1 MMLDNKYNKGHHVE
15 ELSYYY
21 SPEQALI
28 GNEGESGIT
37 VGNIGIQGENLTIA
51 VLSMNRAS
59 LTIRLMNS
67 IKKYMPK
74 FAGEFLIGDNGSV
87 EDEKNKLYDFMA
99 QMPFR
104 CRMVEF
110 GKNFGVS
117 GGRNRLYKE
126 AQTDWIMSLDNDLYL
141 IGNPL
146 EKIQKDLAILGC
158 HFMAIP
164 IIDKGNNEVR
174 LYGGHLYVENLLDRV
189 GIGGSFSYFG
199 NSTCPVNVEYPPF
212 LCSFLPGYAAII
224 NKASF
229 FAAGAFEENMFVG
242 FEDTEFSVRLF
253 QKGMKVGGCGM
264 VSFVHDHPKPQIN
277 ADVAYEK
284 KRFATDLLKE
294 SGQYF
299 EKKHGFSVWNLSS
312 EEWVNKRL
320 KELVLETGDQKQ
332 VETKRE
338 VKNAKQKIALI
349 IDKPGWALDNIASQ
363 IIRNLSDQ
371 FEFKKIYLETVDCLA
386 GVLLMADEC
395 DLIHFLWRPLP
406 TALDD
411 DYTKQ
416 FIHNIRMSRDEF
428 YDKYIASKIISVA
441 VYDHFFLDESNKE
454 ITLKLFSD
462 PNSIVSCYTV
472 SSQLLDRIYRADSE
486 IVMKPSEIIQD
497 GVDCSLFVP
506 QNLERFD
513 NVKSRQVNIGWVG
526 NSKWQVGNAEISD
539 LKGIHTI
546 IKPVVEKLK
555 SEGYNIDLYTSD
567 KNQKMIP
574 HNEMPE
580 FYSKIDIYVC
590 ASLCEGT
597 PNPVLEAMACGVPVI
612 STDVGI
618 VKEVFG
624 PLQREYIL
632 EKRSSECLKN
642 ALKKLLDNPQKM
654 KDLSEENLKYIKCWD
669 WTLMCEKFRKY
680 FTKELTKRGRNE
692 KKI

>member
-1 MMLDNKYNKGHHVE
+1 MLDNKYNKGHHVE
-15 ELSYYY
+15 EIDYYY

-28 GNEGESGIT
+28 GNECESGISI
-37 VGNIGIQGENLTIA
+37 GNIGKEGENLTIA

-67 IKKYMPK
+67 IKKYIPY
-74 FAGEFLIGDNGSV
+74 FAGEFLIGDNGS
-87 EDEKNKLYDFMA
+87 EENEKKKLYDVMN

-126 AQTDWIMSLDNDLYL
+126 VQTDWIMSLDNDLYL

-146 EKIQKDLAILGC
+146 AKIQKDLAILGC

-199 NSTCPVNVEYPPF
+199 DSTCPVNIEYPPF

-229 FAAGAFEENMFVG
+229 FAAGAFEEQMFVG

-277 ADVAYEK
+277 ADVTYEK

-294 SGQYF
+294 SGQFF
-299 EKKHGFSVWNLSS
+299 ERKHGFSVWNLSS

-320 KELVLETGDQKQ
+320 QELVLETTEQEKKNQ
-332 VETKRE
+332 FKKK
-338 VKNAKQKIALI
+338 VKNKKPKIALI
-349 IDKPGWALDNIASQ
+349 IDKPEWALDNIASQ
-363 IIRNLSDQ
+363 IIKNLSDQ

-386 GVLLMADEC
+386 GILLVADDC
-395 DLIHFLWRPLP
+395 DLIHFLWRPLA
-406 TALDD
+406 TAIND

-416 FIHNIRMSRDEF
+416 FIHNIRMPEEKF
-428 YDKYIASKIISVA
+428 YDKYVASKVISVA
-441 VYDHFFLDESNKE
+441 VYDHFFLDKSNKE

-462 PNSIVSCYTV
+462 PDSIVSCYTV
-472 SSQLLDRIYRADSE
+472 SSRLLDKIYRADPE

-497 GVDCSLFVP
+497 GVDCGLFIP

-513 NVKSRQVNIGWVG
+513 NTKNRPIRIGWVG
-526 NSKWQVGNAEISD
+526 NSKLQVGDTEILD

-546 IKPVVEKLK
+546 IRPAVEKLK
-555 SEGYNIDLYTSD
+555 SEGYNIELYTSD
-567 KNQKMIP
+567 RNHKMIP
-574 HNEMPE
+574 HNEMPG
-580 FYSKIDIYVC
+580 FYAGVDIYVC

-597 PNPVLEAMACGVPVI
+597 PNPVLEAMASGIPVI

-618 VKEVFG
+618 VKEAFG
-624 PLQREYIL
+624 PLQKEYIL
-632 EKRSSECLKN
+632 KERSSECLED
-642 ALKKLLDNPQKM
+642 ALKKLLDNPERM
-654 KDLSEENLKYIKCWD
+654 KKLSEENLKYIKSWD
-669 WTLMCEKFRKY
+669 WTIICEKFRKY
-680 FTKELTKRGRNE
+680 FSEELEKKGRNG

>member
-1 MMLDNKYNKGHHVE
+1 MLDNKYNKGHHVE
-15 ELSYYY
+15 EIAYYY

-28 GNEGESGIT
+28 GNEGESGISI
-37 VGNIGIQGENLTIA
+37 GNIGRRGENLTIA

-67 IKKYMPK
+67 LKKYIPD
-74 FAGEFLIGDNGSV
+74 FSGEFLIGDNGS
-87 EDEKNKLYDFMA
+87 EENEKKKLYDAMN

-117 GGRNRLYKE
+117 GGRNRLYREVK
-126 AQTDWIMSLDNDLYL
+126 TDWIMSLDNDLYL

-146 EKIQKDLAILGC
+146 TKIQKDLAILGC
-158 HFMAIP
+158 HFMALP

-174 LYGGHLYVENLLDRV
+174 LYGGHLYVENLLDKV

-199 NSTCPVNVEYPPF
+199 DSTCPVNVEYPPF

-224 NKASF
+224 NKVSF
-229 FAAGAFEENMFVG
+229 FAAGAFEEKMFVG

-277 ADVAYEK
+277 ADITYEK

-294 SGQYF
+294 SGQFF

-320 KELVLETGDQKQ
+320 QELVLEKSDDEQIESEK
-332 VETKRE
+332 KM
-338 VKNAKQKIALI
+338 KNKKPKIALV

-363 IIRNLSDQ
+363 IVRNLSDQ
-371 FEFKKIYLETVDCLA
+371 FEFKKIYLEVVDCLA
-386 GVLLMADEC
+386 GVLLMADDC
-395 DLIHFLWRPLP
+395 NLIHFLWRPLA
-406 TALDD
+406 TAIDD

-416 FIHNIRMSRDEF
+416 FIHNIRMSEDKF
-428 YDKYIASKIISVA
+428 YDKYIDSKVISVA
-441 VYDHFFLDESNKE
+441 VYDHFFLEQPNKK

-462 PNSIVSCYTV
+462 QNSIVSCYTV
-472 SSQLLDRIYRADSE
+472 SSQLLNKIYCADSE
-486 IVMKPSEIIQD
+486 IVMKPTKIIQD

-513 NVKSRQVNIGWVG
+513 NINNRLIRIGWVG
-526 NSKWQVGNAEISD
+526 NSKWQVGDTEISD

-546 IKPVVEKLK
+546 IGPVVEELK
-555 SEGYNIDLYTSD
+555 AEGYNIELYTSD
-567 KNQKMIP
+567 RDHKMIP

-580 FYSKIDIYVC
+580 FYSEVDIYVC

-597 PNPVLEAMACGVPVI
+597 PNPVLEAMASGIPVI
-612 STDVGI
+612 STNVGI
-618 VKEVFG
+618 IEEVFG
-624 PLQREYIL
+624 PLQKKYIL
-632 EKRSSECLKN
+632 EERSRECLKN
-642 ALKKLLDNPQKM
+642 ALKKLLNNPKEM
-654 KDLSEENLKYIKCWD
+654 KELSEENLKYIKFWD
-669 WTLMCEKFRKY
+669 WTIMCEKFRKY
-680 FTKELTKRGRNE
+680 FSEELKKGRKNG